1 MFGVN
6 STVADISVPTPVP
19 NPVTRDPGRRLRSGG
34 ASGDRHPHHAQTA
47 PAICANRVAHWAYGE
62 GLRAGATVALL
73 VRDLGQAEAMRLGL
87 ARLGIRV
94 VAIDGSRRGEALAD
108 SLALSA
114 ATLVIADTVLAE
126 AYAGV
131 MGRLASYPSVWWNG
145 PGADFASLD
154 LALDEQD

>member
-6 STVADISVPTPVP
+6 STVADVPVPTPVP
-19 NPVTRDPGRRLRSGG
+19 NPASRDPDRRLRSGG
-34 ASGDRHPHHAQTA
+34 ASGERRPPHLQAA
-47 PAICANRVAHWAYGE
+47 PAICPNRVAHWAYGE

-73 VRDLGQAEAMRLGL
+73 VRDLGQSEAMRLGL

-94 VAIDGSRRGEALAD
+94 VAVDGSRRGEALAD

-114 ATLVIADTVLAE
+114 ATLVIVDTVLAE

-131 MGRLASYPSVWWNG
+131 MGRLPAYPSVWWNG

-154 LALDEQD
+154 LALAEQD

>member
-6 STVADISVPTPVP
+6 STVADIPVP
-19 NPVTRDPGRRLRSGG
+19 APGPRDPDRRFRSGLG
-34 ASGDRHPHHAQTA
+34 LASGDRRAA
-47 PAICANRVAHWAYGE
+47 PAICPNRVAHWAYGE
-62 GLRAGATVALL
+62 GLRAGSTVALL
-73 VRDLGQAEAMRLGL
+73 VRDLGQSEAMRLGL

-94 VAIDGSRRGEALAD
+94 AAIDGSRRGEALAD

-114 ATLVIADTVLAE
+114 ATLVIVDTVLAE

-131 MGRLASYPSVWWNG
+131 MGRLPAYPSVWWNG

-154 LALDEQD
+154 LALAEQD